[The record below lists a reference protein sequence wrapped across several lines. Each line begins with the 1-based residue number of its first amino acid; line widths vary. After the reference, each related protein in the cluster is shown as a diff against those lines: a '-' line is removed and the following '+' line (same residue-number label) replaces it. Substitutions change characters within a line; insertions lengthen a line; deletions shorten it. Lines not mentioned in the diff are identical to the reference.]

1 MGTEWLWQTL
11 RGQRRPYRAHR
22 NRDGLCTIHR
32 DRGIPRGTH
41 GGRDDPGIAQE
52 VTPAKLT
59 RIKVV
64 LKEPTRTEVVSTLL
78 MGTEWPGQAF

>member
-1 MGTEWLWQTL
+1 MALADFTGSEMALQSSQKQRWPKHNSQ
-11 RGQRRPYRAHR
+11 GQRYPCHGD
-22 NRDGLCTIHR
+22 RDG
-32 DRGIPRGTH
+32 
-41 GGRDDPGIAQE
+41 PGIAQE

-64 LKEPTRTEVVSTLL
+64 LKKPTGTEVASTLL

>member
-11 RGQRRPYRAHR
+11 RGQRWPCSAHR
-22 NRDGLCTIHR
+22 NRGGLSTIHR

-41 GGRDDPGIAQE
+41 GDRDGPGIAQE

-59 RIKVV
+59 RVKVV
-64 LKEPTRTEVVSTLL
+64 LKKPTGTEVASTLL

>member
-11 RGQRRPYRAHR
+11 RGQRWPCRAHR
-22 NRDGLCTIHR
+22 NKDGLCTIHR

-64 LKEPTRTEVVSTLL
+64 LKEPTGTEVTSTLL